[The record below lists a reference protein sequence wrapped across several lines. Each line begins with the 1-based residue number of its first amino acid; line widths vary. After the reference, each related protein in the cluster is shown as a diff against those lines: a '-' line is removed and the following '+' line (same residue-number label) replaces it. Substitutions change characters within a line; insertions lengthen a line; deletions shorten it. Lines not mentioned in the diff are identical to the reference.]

1 MECFSPGSGQ
11 PTWHS
16 VPDMRTPRSNFA
28 IAVVNDEIVVMGGC
42 GEFHYTR
49 PIGKCEVYNPASNTW
64 TDLPDMKVKRAAM
77 GQAVVLRRDNMPNRP
92 TILT

>member
-28 IAVVNDEIVVMGGC
+28 ATVVEGKILVIGGFDEF
-42 GEFHYTR
+42 ER
-49 PIGKCEVYNPASNTW
+49 PTGKCEVFCPASNTW

-77 GQAVVLRRDNMPNRP
+77 GQAVVIMRDNMPNRP